1 MMTTLKTQLAGLRE
15 QYQLKEQLQS
25 MQDVYEQYRAIRDR
39 LLDVAE
45 PLQKACAQLKV
56 LKTLPELQAQLDFHE
71 NAAAFFGIRVELQT
85 LTTSFKESGERI
97 EQNGLGELLVRLS
110 GVHDRISEKV
120 GQAWAVFVAEL
131 EARVV
136 LAPIFLEQQKTLGY
150 TLAYTNYRNALDNFN
165 RQKTSAPDSLT
176 VVKKLQGYCDEM
188 VELKK
193 GMVFD
198 APEDV
203 LRFFDALDKQHQAS
217 LALLT
222 PEVLSWLKE
231 KALLQSFNVT
241 RKRMM

>member
-1 MMTTLKTQLAGLRE
+1 MTTLKTQLAGLRE

-25 MQDVYEQYRAIRDR
+25 IQDVYEQYRAIRDR
-39 LLDVAE
+39 LQDVAE
-45 PLQKACAQLKV
+45 PLQKVCAQLKV
-56 LKTLPELQAQLDFHE
+56 LKTLPELQEQLDFQE
-71 NAAAFFGIRVELQT
+71 NAATFFGIRAELQA
-85 LTTSFKESGERI
+85 LTASFKESGERI

-110 GVHDRISEKV
+110 GVHGRISEKV
-120 GQAWAVFVAEL
+120 VQAWAAFVAEL
-131 EARVV
+131 EARAV
-136 LAPIFLEQQKTLGY
+136 LAPVFLEQQKTLGY
-150 TLAYTNYRNALDNFN
+150 TMAYTNYRNALDNFN
-165 RQKTSAPDSLT
+165 RQKASVPDSLA

-193 GMVFD
+193 GMVFG

>member
-25 MQDVYEQYRAIRDR
+25 MQDVYEQYRTIRDR

-56 LKTLPELQAQLDFHE
+56 LKTLPELQEQLDFQE
-71 NAAAFFGIRVELQT
+71 NAATFFGIRAELQA
-85 LTTSFKESGERI
+85 LTASFKESGERI
-97 EQNGLGELLVRLS
+97 EQNGLGELLVRLA

-120 GQAWAVFVAEL
+120 GQAWAAFVAEL
-131 EARVV
+131 EARAV
-136 LAPIFLEQQKTLGY
+136 LAPVFLEQQKTLGN
-150 TLAYTNYRNALDNFN
+150 TMAYTNYRNALDNFN
-165 RQKTSAPDSLT
+165 RQKTSAPDSLA

-193 GMVFD
+193 GMEFN
-198 APEDV
+198 APDDV
-203 LRFFDALDKQHQAS
+203 LRFFDVLDKQHQAS

-241 RKRMM
+241 RKRMI

>member
-1 MMTTLKTQLAGLRE
+1 MTTLKTQLAGLRE

-25 MQDVYEQYRAIRDR
+25 MQDVYEQYRTIRDR

-56 LKTLPELQAQLDFHE
+56 LKTLPEMQEQLDFQE
-71 NAAAFFGIRVELQT
+71 NAATFFGIRAELQA
-85 LTTSFKESGERI
+85 LTASFKESGERI
-97 EQNGLGELLVRLS
+97 EQNGLGELLVRLA

-120 GQAWAVFVAEL
+120 GQAWAAFVAEL
-131 EARVV
+131 EARAV
-136 LAPIFLEQQKTLGY
+136 LAPVFLEQQKTLGN
-150 TLAYTNYRNALDNFN
+150 TMAYTNYRNALDNFN
-165 RQKTSAPDSLT
+165 RQKTSAPDSLA

-193 GMVFD
+193 GMEFN
-198 APEDV
+198 APDDV
-203 LRFFDALDKQHQAS
+203 LRFFDVLDKQHQAS

-241 RKRMM
+241 RKRMI